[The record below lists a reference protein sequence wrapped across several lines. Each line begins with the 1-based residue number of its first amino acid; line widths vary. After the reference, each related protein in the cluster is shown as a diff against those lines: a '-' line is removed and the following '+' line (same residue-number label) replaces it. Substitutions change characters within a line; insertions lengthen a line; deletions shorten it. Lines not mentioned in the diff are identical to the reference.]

1 MKQPADQS
9 ALRLET
15 PQRAQDATGGANNLY
30 RRARRKPH
38 VGVPGAPGAELTM
51 PAARDRS

>member
-15 PQRAQDATGGANNLY
+15 PQRAQDATGGANKGALF

-38 VGVPGAPGAELTM
+38 VGVPGAELTM
-51 PAARDRS
+51 PTARDRS